1 MWSFPGF
8 YTLNLLPLVVLI
20 TYADTLSSSVFI
32 SLFLG
37 YCLVYRPLSSSFRLL
52 HLRLIDKS
60 QVWKPFIPLWDKQ
73 FFKPLTWASCMRKKL
88 RVTAHFPTDK
98 LDNHSVFPSCLPG
111 SPIGFHCCPIRIGV
125 GIQDHLDIFG
135 IPPTHGRYHGQ
146 TQLSRFAENQLI
158 AFGASGHR

>member
-1 MWSFPGF
+1 MWSLPGF
-8 YTLNLLPLVVLI
+8 YTLNLPPLVVLI

-73 FFKPLTWASCMRKKL
+73 FFKPLYLGIMHEKK
-88 RVTAHFPTDK
+88 A
-98 LDNHSVFPSCLPG
+98 
-111 SPIGFHCCPIRIGV
+111 
-125 GIQDHLDIFG
+125 
-135 IPPTHGRYHGQ
+135 
-146 TQLSRFAENQLI
+146 
-158 AFGASGHR
+158 